1 MNLKL
6 EDKVYALELDLNR
19 LFPNKRLRAKI
30 GYTTKDMDRRIAG
43 FRFSGNLKKHEDLVD
58 KVFVSENILAKSI
71 ERIATEI
78 AILRGYERVN
88 DKNLGLG
95 YTEWFYCSGQQIKSC
110 ILEAFKIV
118 KKQMKRGKR
127 GNN

>member
-19 LFPNKRLRAKI
+19 LFENKRLRAKI
-30 GYTTKDMDRRIAG
+30 GYTTKDMDKRIAG

-118 KKQMKRGKR
+118 KKQTKRGKH

>member
-6 EDKVYALELDLNR
+6 EDKVYALEIDLNR

-118 KKQMKRGKR
+118 KKQMKRGKH
-127 GNN
+127 GND